1 MDMRYVHPYL
11 EHFTEYLDR
20 DLEAASI
27 PLVDAYI
34 AGNGKRKRAG
44 HCRVSTLQTF
54 FCSAAIYAA
63 SITLPDAISHF
74 LQHNSAHHPPHIC
87 TVQHTLRP
95 IVRYM
100 AHGLHVYYPPL
111 NPPVVAN
118 SGTSPATLTRLNL
131 LVVLFS
137 LSPIEIARY
146 PSTH

>member
-1 MDMRYVHPYL
+1 M
-11 EHFTEYLDR
+11 EYLDR

-34 AGNGKRKRAG
+34 AGNGRRKRPG
-44 HCRVSTLQTF
+44 HCRVSQLRTF

-63 SITLPDAISHF
+63 SIALPDAISHF
-74 LQHNSAHHPPHIC
+74 LQHHSAHHPPRIC
-87 TVQHTLRP
+87 TVQHTLRS
-95 IVRYM
+95 IAWYR
-100 AHGLHVYYPPL
+100 AHFLHVYYPPHD
-111 NPPVVAN
+111 PPVVAN
-118 SGTSPATLTRLNL
+118 SGTSPTTLTRLNL